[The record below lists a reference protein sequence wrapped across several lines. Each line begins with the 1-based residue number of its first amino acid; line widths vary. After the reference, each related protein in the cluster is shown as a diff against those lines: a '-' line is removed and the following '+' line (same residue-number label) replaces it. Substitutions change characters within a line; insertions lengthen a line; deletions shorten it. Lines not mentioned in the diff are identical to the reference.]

1 MLVHYPGPWSP
12 LLGRL
17 ALKEIPYQNPILVWT
32 FVLVSCAALAIFAAI
47 TYHRAWGYLWREW
60 LTSVDHKKIGVMYC
74 LVGLVMFFRGFI
86 DGVMMRTQQVMAV
99 GPQSPGYLGAL
110 HGYLP
115 PYHFGQIYSAH
126 GTIMILFAITPIL
139 IGIMNIV
146 VPLQVGARDMAYPY
160 LNAVS
165 FWLTAS
171 ATALVM
177 ISLFVGDF
185 SHAGWVGL
193 SPLTE
198 LAYSPGVGV
207 DYWIWA
213 VQIGSVGTTLA
224 SINIIMTI
232 IKLRAPGMTWT
243 RMPIFCWT
251 ALSTSVVGLSSF
263 PVFTA
268 AVALLS
274 LDRYAG
280 THFFTPG
287 LGGNLML
294 YTDLFWIWGHPEVY
308 YVILPAFGII
318 SEIVPTFSEKPLF
331 GYMTM
336 AAASIAIGGVSWS
349 VWLHHFFTM
358 GAGPGVNSFFSIA
371 SMLVGIPT
379 GVKVFNW
386 AFTLYRGRIRFD
398 LPMLWALGALVLLLT
413 GGLSGMMLAMPAIN
427 YTVHNSVFVVAHF
440 HNMLNVVGFAAIG
453 GINFWFP
460 KVFGFKL
467 DERIGKRAF
476 WFFSAGTVVLFGSMY
491 ALGFMGMPR
500 RIDYI
505 PFVSW
510 RPLLMSEEAGIFLFL
525 IAAYYMIKQMYVSI
539 RDRAQHRVTGPDPW
553 RTARSL
559 EWLTHCPV
567 PFYNFALLPHINS
580 RDEWAWRRQNGLVNL
595 RPDHYEDIH
604 LPNNT
609 FVPMLLGALAF
620 GFGFGMVWRMYWL
633 AGLSLLGIVVAM
645 IARSFEPDSGHTI
658 PGVRIREIEE
668 TLPEELDGME
678 PVADVAGGVVAFQAR
693 TAPRAPAQEP

>member
-60 LTSVDHKKIGVMYC
+60 LTTVDHKKIGVMYC

-633 AGLSLLGIVVAM
+633 AGLSLLGIVVAV

>member
-17 ALKEIPYQNPILVWT
+17 ALKQIPFQNPILVWT
-32 FVLVSCAALAIFAAI
+32 FALVACATLVILGAI
-47 TYHRAWGYLWREW
+47 TYYRPWGYLWREW
-60 LTSVDHKKIGVMYC
+60 LTTVDHKKIGVMYC
-74 LVGLVMFFRGFI
+74 LLGLVMFFRGFI

-99 GPQSPGYLGAL
+99 GPHSPGYLGAL

-139 IGIMNIV
+139 IGLMNIV
-146 VPLQVGARDMAYPY
+146 VPLQIGARDMAYPY

-165 FWLTAS
+165 FWLTAA
-171 ATALVM
+171 ATGLVM
-177 ISLFVGDF
+177 ISLFIGDF

-232 IKLRAPGMTWT
+232 VKLRAPGMTWT
-243 RMPIFCWT
+243 RMPIFCWS

-308 YVILPAFGII
+308 YVVLPAFGII

-398 LPMLWALGALVLLLT
+398 LPMLWALAALVLLLT
-413 GGLSGMMLAMPAIN
+413 GGLTGMMLAMPAIN

-510 RPLLMSEEAGIFLFL
+510 RPLLISEEVGIFLFL
-525 IAAYYMIKQMYVSI
+525 IAAYYMFKQMYVSI
-539 RDRAQHRVTGPDPW
+539 RDRAQHRVTGPDAW

-567 PFYNFALLPHINS
+567 PFYNFALLPYINS

-609 FVPMLLGALAF
+609 FVPILLGALAF
-620 GFGFGMVWRMYWL
+620 GLGFGMVWRMYWL
-633 AGLSLLGIVVAM
+633 AGLSLLGIVAAV
-645 IARSFEPDSGHTI
+645 IARSFEGDSGHTI
-658 PGVRIREIEE
+658 PGARIRELEE
-668 TLPEELDGME
+668 GFPED
-678 PVADVAGGVVAFQAR
+678 PDRAAPAADVVGGVVAFQASM
-693 TAPRAPAQEP
+693 APRSPVQGP

>member
-32 FVLVSCAALAIFAAI
+32 FVLVSCAALAILAAI

-60 LTSVDHKKIGVMYC
+60 LTTVDHKKIGVMYC

-620 GFGFGMVWRMYWL
+620 GLGFGMVWRMYWL
-633 AGLSLLGIVVAM
+633 AGLSLLGIVVAV

-678 PVADVAGGVVAFQAR
+678 PVADVAGGVVVFQAR

>member
-17 ALKEIPYQNPILVWT
+17 ALKQIPFQNPILVWT
-32 FVLVSCAALAIFAAI
+32 FALVACATLVILGAI
-47 TYHRAWGYLWREW
+47 TYYRSWGYLWREW
-60 LTSVDHKKIGVMYC
+60 LTTVDHKKIGVMYC
-74 LVGLVMFFRGFI
+74 LLGLVMFFRGFI

-99 GPQSPGYLGAL
+99 GPHSPGYLGAL

-139 IGIMNIV
+139 IGLMNIV
-146 VPLQVGARDMAYPY
+146 VPLQIGARDMAYPY

-165 FWLTAS
+165 FWLTAA
-171 ATALVM
+171 ATGLVM
-177 ISLFVGDF
+177 ISLFIGDF

-232 IKLRAPGMTWT
+232 VKLRAPGMTWT
-243 RMPIFCWT
+243 RMPIFCWS

-308 YVILPAFGII
+308 YVVLPAFGII

-398 LPMLWALGALVLLLT
+398 LPMLWALAALVLLLT
-413 GGLSGMMLAMPAIN
+413 GGLTGMMLAMPAIN

-510 RPLLMSEEAGIFLFL
+510 RPLLISEEVGIFLFL
-525 IAAYYMIKQMYVSI
+525 IAAYYMFKQMYVSI
-539 RDRAQHRVTGPDPW
+539 RDRAQHRVTGPDAW

-567 PFYNFALLPHINS
+567 PFYNFALLPYINS

-609 FVPMLLGALAF
+609 FVPILLGALAF
-620 GFGFGMVWRMYWL
+620 GLGFGMVWRMYWL
-633 AGLSLLGIVVAM
+633 AGLSLLGIVAAV
-645 IARSFEPDSGHTI
+645 IARSFEGDSGHTI
-658 PGVRIREIEE
+658 PGARIRELEE
-668 TLPEELDGME
+668 GFPED
-678 PVADVAGGVVAFQAR
+678 PDRAAPAADVVGGVVAFQASM
-693 TAPRAPAQEP
+693 APRSPVQGP

>member
-620 GFGFGMVWRMYWL
+620 GLGFGMVWRMYWL
-633 AGLSLLGIVVAM
+633 AGLSLLGIVVAV

>member
-32 FVLVSCAALAIFAAI
+32 FVLVSCAALAILAAI

-620 GFGFGMVWRMYWL
+620 GLGFGMVWRMYWL
-633 AGLSLLGIVVAM
+633 AGLSLLGIVVAV

-668 TLPEELDGME
+668 TLPEGLDGME

>member
-32 FVLVSCAALAIFAAI
+32 FVLVSCAALAILAAI

-60 LTSVDHKKIGVMYC
+60 LTTVDHKKIGVMYC

-171 ATALVM
+171 AIALVM

-620 GFGFGMVWRMYWL
+620 GLGFGMVWRMYWL
-633 AGLSLLGIVVAM
+633 AGLSLLGIVVAV
-645 IARSFEPDSGHTI
+645 IARSFERDSGHTI
-658 PGVRIREIEE
+658 PGARIREIEE
-668 TLPEELDGME
+668 TLPEELGGME
-678 PVADVAGGVVAFQAR
+678 PVADVAGGVVALQAR
-693 TAPRAPAQEP
+693 MAPRAPAQEP

>member
-32 FVLVSCAALAIFAAI
+32 FVLVSCAALAILAAI

-60 LTSVDHKKIGVMYC
+60 LTTVDHKKIGVMYC

-251 ALSTSVVGLSSF
+251 ALSASVVGLSSF

-620 GFGFGMVWRMYWL
+620 GLGFGMVWRMYWL
-633 AGLSLLGIVVAM
+633 AGLSLLGIVVAV

-668 TLPEELDGME
+668 TLPEGLDGME

>member
-349 VWLHHFFTM
+349 VWLNHFFTM

-620 GFGFGMVWRMYWL
+620 GLGFGMVWRMYWL
-633 AGLSLLGIVVAM
+633 AGLSLLGIVVAV

>member
-32 FVLVSCAALAIFAAI
+32 FVLVSCAALAILAAI

-60 LTSVDHKKIGVMYC
+60 LTTVDHKKIGVMYC

-620 GFGFGMVWRMYWL
+620 GLGFGMVWRMYWL
-633 AGLSLLGIVVAM
+633 AGLSLLGIVVAV